1 MDKKKKL
8 LKEVLTKGLD
18 KNTKEKRDKFMKEAR
33 KKYSGD
39 IFKDNQYIYIDDD
52 EN

>member
-1 MDKKKKL
+1 MDKKKKD
-8 LKEVLTKGLD
+8 LKERLSEGVEKS
-18 KNTKEKRDKFMKEAR
+18 TKEKRDKFMKEAR

-39 IFKDNQYIYIDDD
+39 IFKDNQYIYIDND

>member
-1 MDKKKKL
+1 MDKKKKH

-33 KKYSGD
+33 KKYPGD

>member
-1 MDKKKKL
+1 MDKKKKH
-8 LKEVLTKGLD
+8 LKETLTKGIA
-18 KNTKEKRDKFMKEAR
+18 KNTKEQRDKFMKEAR